1 MTDRF
6 INECIQHDRTLHKR
20 VRFLGAL
27 LGQVLRAQEGEA
39 TFSIIEQ
46 LRRGYIKLRHADD
59 PQLRQQLSGLIETL
73 SPETLTSVIRAFSI
87 YFSLVNIAEE
97 GFQHRQRRQI
107 AGWGGVLWEGSF
119 DHTLRSLRKQG
130 ITPQQLQQIL
140 NQTRYIP
147 VFTAHPTEAKRR
159 AIMNQLRRIF
169 VANDQLDA
177 PQQRLGQRAEQVVEM
192 RSLIQILWKTEEIR
206 ATRPS
211 VRHEIRHGLHYFD
224 ESLFSAVPQ
233 LYRRFESA
241 IERNYRDHPDYAGI
255 QIPTLLKF
263 GSWIGGDRDGNPFVT
278 PDITRHAARVQHQTI
293 LRHYI
298 ERLNGLIPLLTH
310 SRYFCTPT
318 DAFNVS
324 LEQNEAAFPD
334 LDQSNNKRFQDE
346 PYRRKLYIMR
356 QRLKCNLKRVDAL
369 LADQATEGLQ
379 PGFHSEQEFLQDLE
393 LMRESLISHG
403 DAHAAN
409 GALLDLCRLV
419 RTFGF
424 YLVSLDIRQE
434 SAVHTAAVA
443 DIISQL
449 PKQPDYDHL
458 DENGRL
464 ELLGRLAAD
473 EIKLDQVLLSQ
484 QTRDLLEVFSVIR
497 QMRQEIS
504 PQVIG
509 QYVIS
514 MAHAA
519 SHVMEVI
526 FLASLAG
533 LAGRRDEQWFCELEV
548 SPLFETIED
557 LAHIEPVLSLLFD
570 DPSYRKC
577 LEVTGGCQ
585 EVMLGYSDSAKD
597 GGIIASAWHLHEA
610 QSRIIV
616 LAQARG
622 IRTRLFH
629 GRGGTVG
636 RGGGPTHHAILAQ
649 PAGTVQGQIKFTE
662 QGEVLSNKYS
672 NAETATYEL
681 GQGITGLLKANI
693 SLVQPVASQEHQFLA
708 TMDELA
714 SLGEHHYRSLTEQL
728 PGFLD
733 YFYESTPVNEIASLN
748 IGSRPSHRALGD
760 RSKGSVRAIAWVFG
774 WAQSRHT
781 LPGWYGIGYALEQ
794 WRKERQLGLPLLQR
808 MYQEW
813 PFFRTLLSDAQMALF
828 KADMGIA
835 AEYARLCH
843 DPQTGKRIH
852 AEIEAEYR
860 RTCREILAVTGSHEL
875 LEQDLLLRFS
885 LQRRDPY
892 LDPLNHIQLA
902 LLRRYRDSSLNTEDR
917 EHWLT
922 PLLRSINAVAAGLRN
937 TG

>member
-6 INECIQHDRTLHKR
+6 VNECIQHDRTLHKR

-27 LGQVLRAQEGEA
+27 LGQVLRAQAGEE
-39 TFSIIEQ
+39 TFRVVEQ
-46 LRRGYIKLRHADD
+46 LRRGYIMLRHADD
-59 PQLRQQLSGLIETL
+59 PQLRQQLSSLIETL
-73 SPETLTSVIRAFSI
+73 SPDMLTAVIRAFSI

-119 DHTLRSLRKQG
+119 DHTLRSLREQG
-130 ITPQQLQQIL
+130 ITPRQLQQIL
-140 NQTRYIP
+140 DQTHYIP

-177 PQQRLGQRAEQVVEM
+177 PQQRLGQRAEQVAEL
-192 RSLIQILWKTEEIR
+192 RSLIQTLWKTEEIR
-206 ATRPS
+206 ANKPS
-211 VRHEIRHGLHYFD
+211 VQHEIRHGLHYFD
-224 ESLFSAVPQ
+224 ECLFSAVPQ
-233 LYRRFESA
+233 LYRRFENA
-241 IERNYRDHPDYAGI
+241 VERSYRDHPEYTGI
-255 QIPTLLKF
+255 QLPALLKF
-263 GSWIGGDRDGNPFVT
+263 GSWIGGDRDGNPYVT
-278 PDITRHAARVQHQTI
+278 PEVTRHACRMQHQTI

-298 ERLNGLIPLLTH
+298 KRLNGLIPLLTQ
-310 SRYFCTPT
+310 SRYFCTPNA
-318 DAFNVS
+318 AFEAS
-324 LEQNEAAFPD
+324 LAQNEAAFPD
-334 LDQSNNKRFQDE
+334 LDQLHGKRFLDE

-356 QRLKCNLKRVDAL
+356 QRLERNLKRLDAL
-369 LADQATEGLQ
+369 LTGQPAEEQQ
-379 PGFHSEQEFLQDLE
+379 PGYHDEQEFLHDLQ
-393 LMRESLISHG
+393 LMQESLISHD

-409 GALLDLCRLV
+409 GELLDLCRLA

-424 YLVSLDIRQE
+424 HLVSLDIRQE

-443 DIISQL
+443 DIIAHL
-449 PKQPDYDHL
+449 PAQPDYEGL
-458 DENGRL
+458 DENA
-464 ELLGRLAAD
+464 RLALLAQLIAD
-473 EIKLDQVLLSQ
+473 AIEIDQSRLTE
-484 QTRDLLEVFSVIR
+484 QTRSVLEVFRVIV
-497 QMRQEIS
+497 QMRHEIS
-504 PQVIG
+504 PQAIG

-514 MAHAA
+514 MAHTA
-519 SHVMEVI
+519 SHVMEVL
-526 FLASLAG
+526 FLASLVG
-533 LAGRRDEQWFCELEV
+533 LVGQRNKQWFCQLEV

-557 LAHIEPVLSLLFD
+557 LSHIESVLSRLFD
-570 DPSYRKC
+570 DPGYREC
-577 LEVTGGCQ
+577 LKAAGGCQ

-597 GGIIASAWHLHEA
+597 GGIIASVWHLHEA
-610 QSRIIV
+610 QSQV
-616 LAQARG
+616 VALAQARG
-622 IRTRLFH
+622 IHTRLFH

-672 NAETATYEL
+672 NAETAIYEL

-693 SLVQPVASQEHQFLA
+693 SLVQPVVSQEHQFLA
-708 TMDELA
+708 TMDGLA
-714 SLGEHHYRSLTEQL
+714 SLGEQYYRSLTEQS

-748 IGSRPSHRALGD
+748 IGSRPSHRARGD

-781 LPGWYGIGYALEQ
+781 LPGWYGIGYALEH
-794 WRKERQLGLPLLQR
+794 WRKERQLGLSLLQR

-852 AEIEAEYR
+852 AVIEAEYR

-885 LQRRDPY
+885 LHRRDPY

-902 LLRRYRDSSLNTEDR
+902 LLKRYRDSSLSTEER